1 MTKKKTPKESALIN
15 FVFSEF
21 IENSDCR
28 EWMDQRDI
36 DLANLNDECVLF
48 EDEYFCCHLSF
59 GPLHTGIYHLSFS
72 RFLYILYF
80 LFFYHVVQD
89 GGGG

>member
-1 MTKKKTPKESALIN
+1 M
-15 FVFSEF
+15 FSEF

-59 GPLHTGIYHLSFS
+59 GPLHTGIYLSFS

-89 GGGG
+89 GGGDNSVPLKLTAKKID

>member
-1 MTKKKTPKESALIN
+1 MTKKKNPKESALIN

-48 EDEYFCCHLSF
+48 EDEYFCCHYSF
-59 GPLHTGIYHLSFS
+59 GPLQTGTYHLNKVSS
-72 RFLYILYF
+72 WN
-80 LFFYHVVQD
+80 
-89 GGGG
+89 